1 MKKWGK
7 ICCIAALALLLA
19 LSTVA
24 QAAMYVEAL
33 LGGSTVS
40 SPGAKAPA
48 VIGGGRVG
56 MWFVPEGA
64 LGLNY
69 PKWMKYFWFYT
80 DITINGLRVD
90 QAPFQGAKGYVATW
104 AFMVAGRCG
113 FIKDD
118 EVPFGRLQPYVGI
131 GPAVVNVAFSESGN
145 ENSVFTPGLVMDAGV
160 RYMFNR
166 KFSVD
171 LFFRYRYAQ
180 PNITYNFFSGMA
192 GIAYHF

>member
-7 ICCIAALALLLA
+7 VCVVAILALLLA
-19 LSTVA
+19 LSTAA

-33 LGGSTVS
+33 LGGNTAS
-40 SPGAKAPA
+40 SPAAGTPA

-56 MWFVPEGA
+56 LWFVKEGA
-64 LGLNY
+64 IGLNY
-69 PKWMKYFWFYT
+69 PKWMNHFGIYS
-80 DITINGLRVD
+80 DITLNGMNVNGE
-90 QAPFQGAKGYVATW
+90 QFQGANGYVATW
-104 AFMVAGRCG
+104 AFMVAARCG

-131 GPAVVNVAFSESGN
+131 GPAVMNVAIPTEQG
-145 ENSVFTPGLVMDAGV
+145 ENSVFSPGVVMDAGV
-160 RYMFNR
+160 RYMVNK

-171 LFFRYRYAQ
+171 LFFRYRHAQ
-180 PNITYNFFSGMA
+180 PNISYSFFSGIA